1 MLVDEKSGLVYHFVR
16 FIENRFDSCSEI
28 VFLEIGNK
36 EYEVN
41 QQFQNH
47 TALTIFL
54 SVFAYFLITSSM
66 VFFRDYAHLVKSS
79 IALMVPQIIMAYAI
93 LYFLIPKFLNHKKYL
108 KFGLS
113 LFLIL
118 IIVFVGYVATK
129 KFYFDVEYVDTYTG
143 IAREFMKLSML
154 EQLVDPNF
162 FFSKLV
168 KFLTPTAL
176 LFTYRLYK
184 NQQDVLQLRE
194 QKRLAELSAL
204 KNQLNPHFLFNT
216 LNNLYALALEKSE
229 KTPEVIERLSEILD
243 YMLYRCKDKYVLLHK
258 EIELIE
264 NYLALEKIRY
274 GKRVQINF
282 IKESFTGTKIAPLII
297 LTFIENAFKHGVSQ
311 ELDVAEIEMKLEI
324 KDQQIIFYISNTKP
338 KAIVVNQ
345 NSESMGLVNIQKQL
359 DLLYPN
365 EYTLDIKNSD
375 DRYEVQLNIP
385 AYDL

>member
-1 MLVDEKSGLVYHFVR
+1 
-16 FIENRFDSCSEI
+16 
-28 VFLEIGNK
+28 
-36 EYEVN
+36 
-41 QQFQNH
+41 
-47 TALTIFL
+47 
-54 SVFAYFLITSSM
+54 
-66 VFFRDYAHLVKSS
+66 
-79 IALMVPQIIMAYAI
+79 MVPQIIMAYAI